1 MRAPKPRV
9 FSYCRTKNGRIHK
22 HRTLGISAFLSFH
35 IVKEGNLIA
44 LSQDSTLWIGAM
56 KSLDGSRPFNR
67 VRD

>member
-1 MRAPKPRV
+1 MNG
-9 FSYCRTKNGRIHK
+9 FGDLEFFRTVERKTVEFINTVRWEFPG
-22 HRTLGISAFLSFH
+22 S

-56 KSLDGSRPFNR
+56 KSLDGSRILNR